1 MTISITKSAR
11 FLSTA
16 LMLLIY
22 SSSLA
27 FPSVLAF
34 GERFQELSA
43 GATVRVALPQI
54 SSMNAMPGQIINGTC
69 PSGVIIKGVKYVN
82 PGAPVKVRVASAV
95 APKSLGKPGSL
106 ALEVVSVTAVDGTE
120 VPLTGGSM
128 SAMGEDKNT
137 KSLVLGLF
145 ICILFLFQKG
155 GEASFPAGTT
165 VDAFVANSVDIEVD

>member
-1 MTISITKSAR
+1 MTISKSAR

-27 FPSVLAF
+27 LPSVMAF
-34 GERFQELSA
+34 DDRYQEFSA

-69 PSGVIIKGVKYVN
+69 PSGVTIKGVKFVN
-82 PGAPVKVRVASAV
+82 PGAPVKIRVANAAV
-95 APKSLGKPGSL
+95 PKSLGKPGSI

-137 KSLVLGLF
+137 KSLLLGIF
-145 ICILFLFQKG
+145 ICPLFLFQKG
-155 GEASFPAGTT
+155 GDASFPAGTT
-165 VDAFVANSVDIEVD
+165 IDAFVANSVDIDVG